1 MRNQVTLIGNMGDNA
16 QITNFENGG
25 KVARFNLAISSAN
38 NKGDN
43 SAEWHRLFAFGN
55 LAQFIENFG
64 GKGKRIAVTGRL
76 VNRTSSLLGDFLFLL
91 LDNVDRL
98 RKFNCE
104 NCSFM

>member
-38 NKGDN
+38 KKGDN

-76 VNRTSSLLGDFLFLL
+76 VNRTYLAKDGKP
-91 LDNVDRL
+91 
-98 RKFNCE
+98 RKIAEVEIRNIIGL
-104 NCSFM
+104 